1 MATRWIAKAVV
12 QKGISFLP
20 GAQRVNYVFQ
30 DRITKGTRLNDTYV
44 GQQFDWIALHV
55 DALRRHGGTLRGA
68 RVVELGSG
76 WFPFVPVAMMMGGA
90 DEVAMVD
97 LEDLGRPELLLRT
110 IDAVIAAAGD
120 GRLGAATGEVVEGR
134 LDRLVDARSRLAAG
148 ADRLEVLHSLGLHV
162 RPGDARRLELDEP
175 PDLICSNT
183 VLEHI
188 PPPVLEGILA
198 RFRDL
203 AVPGTVMSHLVDL
216 CDHYAYFDPEV
227 SVYQFLRFSDRAWGL
242 VDNSIQPM
250 NRLRAS
256 EYRAMYERLGIP
268 VTEEHLTA
276 DDPLQLVG
284 EPLAPRFKAM
294 DPADVACTSTW
305 LVTRF
310 D

>member
-1 MATRWIAKAVV
+1 VATRWIVKAVV
-12 QKGISFLP
+12 QKGISWLP
-20 GAQRVNYVFQ
+20 GAQRVNYLFQ
-30 DRITKGTRLNDTYV
+30 DRITKGTRLHDTYV
-44 GQQFDWIALHV
+44 GQQFDWVALHV
-55 DALRRHGGTLRGA
+55 GALRRHGGTLRGA

-76 WFPFVPVAMMMGGA
+76 WFPFVPLSLMVGGA
-90 DEVAMVD
+90 DLVSMVD

-110 IDAVIAAAGD
+110 MDAVIAAAGD
-120 GRLGAATGEVVEGR
+120 GRLAAATGEVMDDRV
-134 LDRLVDARSRLAAG
+134 DRLVDARDRLAGG
-148 ADRLEVLHSLGLHV
+148 ADRLGVLDSLGVQV
-162 RPGDARRLELDEP
+162 RPGDARRLELAEP

-188 PPPVLEGILA
+188 PPPILEGILA
-198 RFRDL
+198 RFRDV

-216 CDHYAYFDPEV
+216 CDHYAYFDADA

-242 VDNSIQPM
+242 IDNSLQPM

-294 DPADVACTSTW
+294 DPADVACTRTW

-310 D
+310 A